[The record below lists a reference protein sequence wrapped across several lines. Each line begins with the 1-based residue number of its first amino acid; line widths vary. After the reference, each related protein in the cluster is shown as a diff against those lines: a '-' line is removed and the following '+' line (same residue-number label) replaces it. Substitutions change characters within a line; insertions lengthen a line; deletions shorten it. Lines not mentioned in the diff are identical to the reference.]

1 MSSWTPSGTRQAGA
15 GMAGLMVEVFASLVG
30 IGIILMILLLVLV
43 NPPQH
48 DLSPSEDI
56 QEELEA
62 IENDKLDAQR
72 IAMESAAQ
80 AARQMEEAELRRVE
94 ANMAMDQAEM
104 ATEAL
109 QLAEAQ
115 LRAGREEV
123 ERLELELARL
133 KRKNAAYE
141 RQARSSA
148 DDAARRDAE
157 LAAAQGELERLE
169 GLLKEEQQRAARS
182 NAAQA
187 LATSYGGV
195 RTREIRV
202 VIAVDTSA
210 SMGPHHDRLNEN
222 AITMADVISPLAP
235 LAVGI
240 VAYRSDQAVFDLS
253 PIVPVGVDGGA
264 SLNSLKRFVGG
275 LSPEHSFV
283 DLPTA
288 VHRSLD
294 MLRAP
299 GNPDGSST
307 LVILTDVSINEIDG
321 DHALSD
327 TEARAGEQL
336 ISTVRAWASGPQRR
350 KVVVVY
356 TGDTSHPANQA
367 HREYLQRLATE
378 ANGTYSENPGGMLAE
393 LLRGAVVT
401 D

>member
-1 MSSWTPSGTRQAGA
+1 MSSWTPNRTRQAGQ
-15 GMAGLMVEVFASLVG
+15 GMAGLMVEVLAALVG
-30 IGIILMILLLVLV
+30 IGIILMVLVIVLV
-43 NPPQH
+43 NPPQQPH
-48 DLSPSEDI
+48 SPI
-56 QEELEA
+56 EETHRELASAESA
-62 IENDKLDAQR
+62 KLDAQR
-72 IAMESAAQ
+72 IALESAAQ
-80 AARQMEEAELRRVE
+80 AARQMEEAERRRVE
-94 ANMAMDQAEM
+94 ANKAMDQAEM
-104 ATEAL
+104 ATESL
-109 QLAEAQ
+109 QLAEMK

-133 KRKNAAYE
+133 DRRSAAYE

-157 LAAAQGELERLE
+157 LAAARSELERLE

-240 VAYRSDQAVFDLS
+240 VAYRSDQTVFDLS
-253 PIVPVGVDGGA
+253 PIVPAGVDGGG

-283 DLPTA
+283 NLPTA

-350 KVVVVY
+350 KVVVIY
-356 TGDTSHPANQA
+356 TGDTSHPANHA

-378 ANGTYSENPGGMLAE
+378 ANGTYSEKPEAMLVE